1 MRKIFFPIT
10 TILGLALIIGCNK
23 RIYDENDNHTIGT
36 FLRAIEVDG
45 ETREFIIHVP
55 SSYDT
60 LKSVP
65 LMLNF
70 HGWTM
75 TAEEQMEVSDMRS
88 LANSKQFI
96 LVYPQ
101 GTRFQ
106 FLTHWNVGSWT
117 TGSNAND
124 LGFTEALI
132 QQISTN
138 YNIDEERIYAC
149 GYSNGGF
156 FSYELACQLSHKIAA
171 IGSVAGNMS
180 TKTVNNCNPSHPTPV
195 ITVSGTMDDE
205 TLYDGSESDG
215 YISHSSTIDFWVTY
229 NNVDAIPII
238 TNLPNTNTADG
249 DSVILYQYLNGAN
262 NTEIDHYKVI
272 NGGHGW
278 PGSSNTVIPIGNMDI
293 NANSVIWDFVSQFD
307 INGKI

>member
-55 SSYDT
+55 NSYDT

-75 TAEEQMEVSDMRS
+75 TAEEQLEVSDMRS
-88 LANSKQFI
+88 LANSEQFI

-106 FLTHWNVGSWT
+106 FSTHWNVGSWT
-117 TGSNAND
+117 TGSKAND
-124 LGFTEALI
+124 LGFTSKKWPI
-132 QQISTN
+132 
-138 YNIDEERIYAC
+138 
-149 GYSNGGF
+149 
-156 FSYELACQLSHKIAA
+156 FSI
-171 IGSVAGNMS
+171 I
-180 TKTVNNCNPSHPTPV
+180 V
-195 ITVSGTMDDE
+195 IVSDCSLGC
-205 TLYDGSESDG
+205 
-215 YISHSSTIDFWVTY
+215 
-229 NNVDAIPII
+229 
-238 TNLPNTNTADG
+238 
-249 DSVILYQYLNGAN
+249 
-262 NTEIDHYKVI
+262 
-272 NGGHGW
+272 
-278 PGSSNTVIPIGNMDI
+278 
-293 NANSVIWDFVSQFD
+293 
-307 INGKI
+307 